1 MKKMLFLLGLTLGIY
16 TGVQAQSVKGRVLDD
31 STGEGLPGVSITVS
45 GVSTGTT
52 TGPDGFFSLFVP
64 ADGKTHT
71 LQISHAGYTPETMPL
86 KAAEGLL
93 VRLKRES
100 RQLEDVVIIGYQ
112 TVKRRD
118 LMASVS
124 SISSQDL
131 KDIPVNSA
139 PEALAG
145 RLAGVQVT
153 GADGSPNAQVF
164 ITVRGGGSITQSN
177 SPLYIVDGVQLD
189 NALQTLSPQDIASID
204 VLKDAAATSI
214 YGARGSNGV
223 VIITTKGGRNT
234 GGRTTIALN
243 AFAGVGTLEKELPV
257 LGPYDYMYYQ
267 YERAQLTGDSSG
279 ITPYGY
285 SWDSV
290 EKYKQVPN
298 YDWQHK
304 MIGRDAFQQTFN
316 VSISGGTE
324 QTQYNL
330 SLTDNDYNGQLLL
343 SEFHRKLVNFR
354 FDHKVSDLLK
364 VGANIRFN
372 NTIVDGMGTANPGS
386 SPLNFLRQIIRYR
399 PFIPPGQNANSFDLP
414 YYSSTDANSLS
425 LVNPVLLDQAT
436 YRNSSNNVLDLN
448 GYAMFTFT
456 KWLSFRSTF
465 GYDYNSYQGNAF
477 DDTLT
482 YNSQINGSG
491 LPIADITD
499 SIITT
504 IDNSNVLTYT
514 NSMGTGRFHLH
525 NDLTAIV
532 GEETYQTNQNNNY
545 VQTNYFPV
553 GTTAQAA
560 LANMNLGSPPN
571 SSLAEPKPTSA
582 VIPTRLLSFF
592 GRVTYAFDKKYMLA
606 VSARADGSSLFG
618 EQNRWGYFPAA
629 SAAWRI
635 SQERFMENQSIFQ
648 DLKLRGSFGE
658 AGNNRI
664 APFQYLTQFNTNS
677 QYGLLQNLITAYGS
691 SGLANPNLKWETT
704 TSRDIGVDATVL
716 QNRLTLSVDVYDNT
730 TRNLLVAVPVPT
742 TSGYTSQ
749 IQNVGSTQNKGLEF
763 QAGATIMQRHTFRWT
778 GSFNISFNRNKI
790 LSLGDQQTNYL
801 ANSGWAGTA
810 NPSDYIVEKGQPVGA
825 MYGYLSNG
833 YYSTNDFNYNADTR
847 TYTLKPGTVDDAN
860 ITASTPM
867 PGSIKY
873 KGLNGDTVIT
883 ANDRTII
890 GSAQPKFFGGFS
902 QQFFWKNFD
911 CSIFI
916 NFQYG
921 NKIYNDNKL
930 EFSSGYTPGA
940 NLLGF
945 EKNRWHTVDANGNVY
960 ESIVG
965 GQVVGAPPDSL
976 NALNKGAKVW
986 IPLVGSS
993 STTFASNSWAVEDG
1007 SFLRINNVT
1016 LGYSL
1021 PTSWIRKMRMTRFR
1035 IYATVNNVWV
1045 FTHYSGYDP
1054 EVNTRTG
1061 TPVTPGVDYSAY
1073 PRARTYIGGVNIAF

>member
-1 MKKMLFLLGLTLGIY
+1 MKKMLFLLGLALGIV

-31 STGEGLPGVSITVS
+31 STGEGLPQVSVTVS
-45 GVSTGTT
+45 GGTIGTSTGA
-52 TGPDGFFSLFVP
+52 DGSFSLTVP
-64 ADGKTHT
+64 ADGKKHT
-71 LQISHAGYTPETMPL
+71 LQFSYAGYSLFTMPL
-86 KAAEGLL
+86 KAAEGLV

-100 RQLEDVVIIGYQ
+100 KQLDDVVIIGYQ
-112 TVKRRD
+112 SVKRRD
-118 LMASVS
+118 VMASVS
-124 SISSQDL
+124 SIGSQDL

-139 PEALAG
+139 SEALAG

-153 GADGSPNAQVF
+153 GSDGAPNAQVL
-164 ITVRGGGSITQSN
+164 ITIRGGGSITQSN
-177 SPLYIVDGVQLD
+177 APLYIVDGIQLD

-234 GGRTTIALN
+234 SGKTTIAYN
-243 AFAGVGTLEKELPV
+243 GFAGTGVLEKQLPV
-257 LGPYDYMYYQ
+257 LSPYDFMYYQ

-285 SWDSV
+285 SWDTV
-290 EKYKQVPN
+290 QKYKTVPD

-304 MIGRDAFQQTFN
+304 VIGRHAFQQTHN
-316 VSISGGTE
+316 ISISGGTE
-324 QTQYNL
+324 MTQYNL
-330 SLTDNDYNGQLLL
+330 SLTDNDQDGQLLE
-343 SEFHRKLVNFR
+343 SEFHRKIVAFR
-354 FDHKVSDLLK
+354 FDHKVSELLK
-364 VGANIRFN
+364 VGANVRFN

-386 SPLNFLRQIIRYR
+386 SALNFLRQIIRYR
-399 PFIPPGQNANSFDLP
+399 PFLAPGQTSTSFDFA

-436 YRNSSNNVLDLN
+436 YRKSMTNVLDLN
-448 GYAMFTFT
+448 GYASFTFT
-456 KWLSFRSTF
+456 KWLSFRSNF
-465 GYDYNSYQGNAF
+465 GFDYNSFQGNAF

-482 YNSQINGSG
+482 YNAQINGSG

-499 SIITT
+499 SLIQTV
-504 IDNSNVLTYT
+504 DNSNVLTYT
-514 NSMGTGRFHLH
+514 NTMGTGRFHRH

-532 GEETYQTNQNNNY
+532 GEETFETNQTNNY

-553 GTTAQAA
+553 GTTAPAA

-606 VSARADGSSLFG
+606 ISGRADGSSLFAQ
-618 EQNRWGYFPAA
+618 QNRWGYFPSA

-635 SQERFMENQSIFQ
+635 SNERFMEHVSFFN
-648 DLKLRGSFGE
+648 DLKIRGSFGE

-677 QYGLLQNLITAYGS
+677 QYALQNNLITAYAS
-691 SGLANPNLKWETT
+691 SGLANPDLKWETT
-704 TSRDIGVDATVL
+704 VSRDIGVDATIL
-716 QNRLTLSVDVYDNT
+716 SNRLTLAADVYKNT
-730 TRNLLVAVPVPT
+730 TNNLLVAVPVPT

-749 IQNVGSTQNKGLEF
+749 IENVGSTQNKGLEL
-763 QAGATIMQRHTFRWT
+763 QLGATIMQHKAFRWT
-778 GSFNISFNRNKI
+778 GSFNISFNQNKI
-790 LSLGDQQTNYL
+790 ISLGNQQNSYL
-801 ANSGWAGTA
+801 ANSGWAGSS
-810 NPSDYIVEKGQPVGA
+810 NPSDFIVQKGQPVGS
-825 MYGYLSNG
+825 MYGYVSDG
-833 YYSTNDFNYNADTR
+833 YYTTNDFTYNPQTR
-847 TYTLKPGTVDDAN
+847 VYTLKAGEPNDAN
-860 ITASTPM
+860 VTSSTPM

-873 KGLNGDTVIT
+873 KGLNGDSAIS
-883 ANDRTII
+883 ASDRTII
-890 GSAQPKFFGGFS
+890 GNAQPKFFGGFS
-902 QQFFWKNFD
+902 QQFFYKGFD

-940 NLLGF
+940 NLIGLD
-945 EKNRWHTVDANGNVY
+945 KNRWHTVDGNGNVV
-960 ESIVG
+960 ESVVN
-965 GQVVGAPPDSL
+965 GQVVGASPDSL
-976 NALNKGAKVW
+976 NALNRGAKVW

-993 STTFASNSWAVEDG
+993 STTFSSNSWAVEDG
-1007 SFLRINNVT
+1007 SYIRINNVT

-1021 PTSWIRKMRMTRFR
+1021 PAGVVRRLKMTRFR
-1035 IYATVNNVWV
+1035 IYATVNNLAVI
-1045 FTHYSGYDP
+1045 THYTGYDP
-1054 EVNTRTG
+1054 EVNSRNG
-1061 TPVTPGVDYSAY
+1061 PVTPGVDYSAY
-1073 PRARTYIGGVNIAF
+1073 PRSRTYIGGVNIAF